1 MTMKRDRLKLIG
13 VLLLGCLTSGAH
25 GNGINDT
32 STRAMGLAQSYTALA
47 RGPESVFW
55 NPANLGLNGGTGF
68 SWDILMSGGTLITEN
83 NSFSVKDYNDNFT
96 DGSFIT
102 DAEKIDLLNDIPS
115 SGFKV
120 NTDIG
125 LYSAALLPING
136 GFTFG
141 MPWGIQTA
149 IVSGLA
155 TGFEGEVPKDIFN
168 LMLFGNEFNRTYE
181 IARWD
186 GSGWVLASLNWAAAK
201 PWMPP
206 QAEKYL
212 SEFSVGGTL
221 KFRGGGYGEV
231 RSSNGYFTSYFDHP
245 NELTG
250 TSADVNLVTQF
261 GGGTGFGID
270 LGVAGVTKDK
280 KTTFSVALLN
290 LVDTMS
296 WGIKARQDSG
306 FVNVQRLTTPDL
318 AKEENEDLANVLGNP
333 TDEKGKTIFNETIG
347 RESFSSSVPAILRVG
362 GAHQLLPKLTVVGNY
377 DQAFT
382 EGFAITTTP
391 RVSAGVEYTLVPWF
405 PTRFGISAGGRG
417 SSSAIGF
424 GFGPFFLPHVQLELV
439 NLALVTRGGFLPG
452 VSKGAAI
459 SIMFFQLKI
468 T

>member
-1 MTMKRDRLKLIG
+1 MKRDRIKLIG
-13 VLLLGCLTSGAH
+13 ALLLGCLTSGAH
-25 GNGINDT
+25 GINDT

-68 SWDILMSGGTLITEN
+68 SWDILNYGFTLIAEN

-102 DAEKIDLLNDIPS
+102 DAEKIDLLNDIPGG
-115 SGFKV
+115 GFKV
-120 NTDIG
+120 NTDLG
-125 LYSAALLPING
+125 LYGAALLPING

-149 IVSGLA
+149 IVPGLVG
-155 TGFEGEVPKDIFN
+155 GFEGEVPKDIFD
-168 LMLFGNEFNRTYE
+168 LMLFGNEFNRAYD

-186 GSGWVLASLNWAAAK
+186 GSGWGIASLNWAGAK

-231 RSSNGYFTSYFDHP
+231 RHSDGYLVSYFDDP
-245 NELTG
+245 NQLTG
-250 TSADVNLVTQF
+250 TSVDVNVETQF
-261 GGGTGFGID
+261 GAGTGFGID

-296 WGIKARQDSG
+296 WGIEAQQDSG
-306 FVNVQRLTTPDL
+306 FANVERLTTPDL
-318 AKEENEDLANVLGNP
+318 LREENKDIANVLGNP

-347 RESFSSSVPAILRVG
+347 SESFSRSVPAMLRVG

-382 EGFAITTTP
+382 EGFGITTTP

-417 SSSAIGF
+417 PSSAIGF
-424 GFGPFFLPHVQLELV
+424 GFGPFSLPHVQLELM